1 MDFTQEIRTAMI
13 RFRKY
18 KTDWTS
24 AKYYGIVLDHYRH
37 RWTLDVYF
45 GHRVF
50 VAFWDRAL

>member
-1 MDFTQEIRTAMI
+1 MI

-18 KTDWTS
+18 KTDWTT
-24 AKYYGIVLDHYRH
+24 AKHYGIVLDHYRH

-50 VAFWDRAL
+50 VAFLDRAL

>member
-1 MDFTQEIRTAMI
+1 MI

-24 AKYYGIVLDHYRH
+24 AKNYGIVLDYFQH

-45 GHRVF
+45 GRRVF